1 MMFVLLNQI
10 ITIQLRK
17 IMIRNILLIIFVF
30 ISFNACIDKN
40 KEDSIKIGVIL
51 GLTGKYSDL
60 GLYEKN
66 GIVLAFDK
74 INYQINNKKVE
85 LIFKDDKQ
93 DKEVNEKAVKELIE
107 SDVKYIIGNATS
119 SMTEVTLDITSKY
132 NDIFQISPSASSSK
146 FSNIDDN
153 FFRLQTANSSKHFIN
168 LIKLLQKNNAKKI
181 FLIGDKKNKS
191 YLYDY
196 MHIFNDNKNMKFEE
210 IIDASL
216 PYEEILEKIK
226 PADFIVQVQNSRD
239 SASLIQY
246 LRINNNHTPII
257 SSGWAMNKEFIE
269 NSGKWSEGIYFISSD
284 YINYE
289 DEEYRKFEKYFSK
302 VYRYEANRS
311 NMQGYQ
317 TAKVLIEA
325 LQHGNE
331 NVNDIKKYIIEKETF
346 YISGDELSFNK
357 FGDIK
362 TPYYIF
368 EVIDSKF
375 KKIK

>member
-1 MMFVLLNQI
+1 
-10 ITIQLRK
+10 
-17 IMIRNILLIIFVF
+17 MIRNVLLIIFVF
-30 ISFNACIDKN
+30 ISFTACIDKN

-210 IIDASL
+210 IIDGSL

-368 EVIDSKF
+368 EVINSKF